1 MAKQKSEETMDATS
15 VAKMPHIGVAI
26 LNIIREMSV
35 SGISKDRTNTGQG
48 GFKFRG
54 IDDVLNALAPLFA
67 HERILVLP
75 SYANRQAVDY
85 ETSKTDDRGNTKKSR
100 LTNVTIEGTYKLVS
114 LVDGSEL
121 VAGPFVGEGMD
132 SGDKATNKA
141 MSIAYKYFA
150 IQTFAIPVVGSED
163 PDYESHEPEPKARRQ
178 TEPARTPDPSPKN
191 ETVEQAIKRLAS
203 TEANRK
209 KLKKLIC
216 DAYNVTILDQLPEEK
231 IAEAIGRLEKYAAKA
246 KK

>member
-1 MAKQKSEETMDATS
+1 MAKQKSEETTNATD
-15 VAKMPHIGVAI
+15 VAPKQHIGTAV

-35 SGISKDRTNTGQG
+35 EGIGKNRKNDQQK
-48 GFKFRG
+48 FMFRG
-54 IDDVLNALAPLFA
+54 IDDFLNALAPLFA
-67 HERILVLP
+67 RERILVLP
-75 SYANRQAVDY
+75 SYANRTTTEFQ
-85 ETSKTDDRGNTKKSR
+85 SKSGGR
-100 LTNVTIEGTYKLVS
+100 LVNVTIEGTYKLVS

-178 TEPARTPDPSPKN
+178 AEPARTPDLAPKD
-191 ETVEQAIKRLAS
+191 ETVEQAIKRLTS
-203 TEANRK
+203 TDANRK

-231 IAEAIGRLEKYAAKA
+231 IAEAIARLEDYVAKA